1 MKNIL
6 VKAQEGYGWR
16 RYIMN
21 SSSNSRVI
29 TFRID
34 KDVIS
39 TVEQESKRRG
49 INLNNMA
56 NQILKSYVDWD
67 MLQARAGMIPIAK
80 PLLVELLNKIS
91 NEEIVSI
98 ASNVGR
104 NTIKEIVS
112 FMRNKMDLDSFL
124 TWLELWLKKNSTSG
138 YNHSTDETTNVHT
151 YIIKHDLG
159 EKWSL
164 YHKTVLEV
172 IFKEVLQKPL
182 INLTSSNMLITFS
195 FQR

>member
-1 MKNIL
+1 M
-6 VKAQEGYGWR
+6 
-16 RYIMN
+16 
-21 SSSNSRVI
+21 I

-39 TVEQESKRRG
+39 MVEQESKRLG
-49 INLNNMA
+49 TNLNNMA
-56 NQILKSYVDWD
+56 NQILKSYIDWD
-67 MLQARAGMIPIAK
+67 MLQAKAGMIPIAK

-98 ASNVGR
+98 ATNVGR
-104 NTIKEIVS
+104 NTMKDIVS

-124 TWLELWLKKNSTSG
+124 TWLELWLRKNSTSG
-138 YNHSTDETTNVHT
+138 YNHSIAETTNVHT

-182 INLTSSNMLITFS
+182 INLSSSNMLITFS

>member
-1 MKNIL
+1 
-6 VKAQEGYGWR
+6 
-16 RYIMN
+16 
-21 SSSNSRVI
+21 
-29 TFRID
+29 
-34 KDVIS
+34 
-39 TVEQESKRRG
+39 
-49 INLNNMA
+49 MA

-124 TWLELWLKKNSTSG
+124 TWLELWLKKIR
-138 YNHSTDETTNVHT
+138 HLD
-151 YIIKHDLG
+151 IITAPMRRL
-159 EKWSL
+159 
-164 YHKTVLEV
+164 TC
-172 IFKEVLQKPL
+172 IL
-182 INLTSSNMLITFS
+182 I
-195 FQR
+195 

>member
-6 VKAQEGYGWR
+6 IKAQEGYGWR

-21 SSSNSRVI
+21 SSSDSRVI

-39 TVEQESKRRG
+39 IVEQESKRRG

-56 NQILKSYVDWD
+56 NQILKSYIDWD

-138 YNHSTDETTNVHT
+138 YNHSADDTTNVHT

>member
-1 MKNIL
+1 
-6 VKAQEGYGWR
+6 
-16 RYIMN
+16 MN
-21 SSSNSRVI
+21 SSGNSRVI

-34 KDVIS
+34 KDIIS

-80 PLLVELLNKIS
+80 PLLVELLNKIG
-91 NEEIVSI
+91 NEEIVNI

-104 NTIKEIVS
+104 NTIKDIVS

-124 TWLELWLKKNSTSG
+124 TWLELWLRKNSTSG
-138 YNHSTDETTNVHT
+138 YNHSIDETTNVHT

-182 INLTSSNMLITFS
+182 INLTSSSMLITFS

>member
-1 MKNIL
+1 
-6 VKAQEGYGWR
+6 
-16 RYIMN
+16 
-21 SSSNSRVI
+21 VI

-39 TVEQESKRRG
+39 MVEQESKRLG
-49 INLNNMA
+49 TNLNNMA
-56 NQILKSYVDWD
+56 NQILKSYIDWD
-67 MLQARAGMIPIAK
+67 MLQAKAGMIPIAK

-98 ASNVGR
+98 ATNVGR
-104 NTIKEIVS
+104 NTMKDIVS

-124 TWLELWLKKNSTSG
+124 TWLELWLRKNSTSG
-138 YNHSTDETTNVHT
+138 YNHSIAEMTNVHT

-182 INLTSSNMLITFS
+182 INLSSSNMLITFS